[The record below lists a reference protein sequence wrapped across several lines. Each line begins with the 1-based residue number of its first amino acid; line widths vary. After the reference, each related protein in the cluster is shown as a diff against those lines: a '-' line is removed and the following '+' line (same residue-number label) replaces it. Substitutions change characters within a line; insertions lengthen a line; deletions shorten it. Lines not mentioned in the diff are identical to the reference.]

1 MIAVKSDGIH
11 SYYDRNSDDLTV
23 KLGYANSVY
32 SDEVFDDIY
41 LIRDEKDDKV
51 VAFQILYLKRRSDY
65 VLRKYLPSEV
75 YRIVQKIKN
84 DENIKVRYE

>member
-1 MIAVKSDGIH
+1 MIAVKSDVIH

-32 SDEVFDDIY
+32 SDEVFDDVY

-84 DENIKVRYE
+84 DENI